1 MKRMLSLLAASCAFA
16 AMAEVVTVSNNT
28 ARVAVKVTSAHNNI
42 SPVSLT
48 AETEVCRSYPSE
60 VGTPIFWF
68 DASETNGWEFAEGTL
83 DVVKIPSKV
92 GSRYLSIND
101 NGGSW
106 TKDLWSRW
114 WQQKSP
120 RLVTNVARINGHNA
134 VDFGAQG
141 SDMGLLFDPISN
153 EATGF
158 VASNIL
164 HNIGTVITVYDS
176 ENGGGYFMGGGFGPI
191 DNGTWNGGYQWLRG
205 DVSFVSKNQK
215 KYTHLNCVGRGST
228 PSAFNQG
235 TVRRNLGSSHVQYM
249 GFGGCWEV
257 VTMNPTN
264 AVMQATGLGLND
276 GRHNPNSSNLSG
288 GMKIAEMLIFGKI
301 LSPAEC
307 AKVEKWLME
316 RYLDKMP
323 GVNGNAS
330 LGSIYAYRNDWLN
343 KGYSI
348 DVDVPAGET
357 LTISKN
363 QHGYGGCFDASNQ
376 NPSNLSAFVKTGAG
390 TLALA
395 DAVNYQ
401 GVVRLNEGRLTVPKR
416 EVPAALPDGAY
427 LHFDASDAASMAT
440 VTEGGDEYL
449 TLWRNLT
456 TTSTFYD
463 EAICARPPA
472 AHNRPT
478 VIRDALGAGLNVIDF
493 STNAVDG
500 AFLSLA
506 TNETVETWGR
516 VSIPRFVTMVAVFG
530 AQMGGGH
537 IVGHK
542 DNNIP
547 LRRDVGSPTSF
558 RADGFA
564 NNVEGTA
571 AYCDGIPVGTA
582 DTFQNA
588 GYQVFALRTT
598 GTRGSDIEFIGRSRN
613 YTGGLRLAE
622 LAVYHSALTDTE
634 LRDASAYLMRKWLNR
649 TAPGY
654 RRPDS
659 DVADIQNIV
668 AGGGEFYVP
677 AGETVTVARV
687 SGAIPLV
694 KTGEGVL
701 KVQEL
706 DTNTTVMISVN
717 EGKAISAAKPD
728 VASACEIAAEPSLHL
743 RADNA
748 KAIALIP
755 GTEKIAAWC
764 DDGWANAAYL
774 ALVAGNNVHYPS
786 LVTSGGPN
794 GKPFVDFGT
803 IGSSGKCLHLSRA
816 LNSMRSAYVV
826 CKLNENPSDVT
837 GNWPMPLGS
846 TGGSPG
852 SGQETGG
859 TMCNFLRQDGQII
872 GGNGV
877 TTMARDGIYTN
888 GVKVAY
894 TIKPLTG
901 VWMLLEFHMPCGAH
915 LSTIGDDRGQAKGY
929 GGFELGELVAFERP
943 LSEREKIATR
953 NYLMKKWLG
962 TADEDLQELP
972 DAPTAPDAL
981 GLSVLEVDGEAAVDV
996 AASQAVTRITGAGTL
1011 EKTGA
1016 GTLTVNDWS
1025 ALSGT
1030 VLLSGGTLALTKA
1043 SPTSQGALVTDG
1055 LLFHADAS
1063 QGVSTVTNVDGTI
1076 SVTSWQST
1084 SDPSWTAAPKTGWK
1098 SPSYCPAEELNGG
1111 RAVDMAQGVNQ
1122 GLVFKKDGEMTLL
1135 EGVRSAIWFIGSQNG
1150 GGFLLGGGKG
1160 KTIDDEYGYAFHRG
1174 GNAGIGAASA
1184 GDTLLNTAHAC
1195 ASAVN
1200 AAWRKNGTNVRPGS
1214 VGLSGGWDILSMNVT
1229 NDNDAAINVYGFA
1242 FDGRVL
1248 AGYTSFNGRIGSQR
1262 LAEVALYDRQLS
1274 DSEIVSMETYLKA
1287 KWCLGWQAAPA
1298 TNLAVEIAAG
1308 ATLDC
1313 SAGAQVVGS
1322 LSGAGTVSGDISSIG
1337 LVADGTAVAWPT
1349 VTGTF
1354 TMPAN
1359 MTVELR
1365 NTTALP
1371 RPLFVKMLSVGSVEG
1386 NPKETIVTTV
1396 GDDNGDREMRVV
1408 FRDGALWLRERTV
1421 AFRVIIR

>member
-28 ARVAVKVTSAHNNI
+28 DRVLVKVTSANNNI

-48 AETEVCRSYPSE
+48 AETEDRRSYPSE

-106 TKDLWSRW
+106 TRSLFGYW

-120 RLVTNVARINGHNA
+120 RLVTDVARINGHNA
-134 VDFGAQG
+134 VDFGEQG

-164 HNIGTVITVYDS
+164 HNIGTVIAVYDS
-176 ENGGGYFMGGGFGPI
+176 SNYGGYIMGGGFGPI
-191 DNGTWNGGYQWLRG
+191 DNGWWNNGFLWLRG
-205 DVSFVSKNQK
+205 DVSFTSKSQK
-215 KYTHLNCVGRGST
+215 KYTHLNCVGRAST

-316 RYLDKMP
+316 RYLDKLP

-343 KGYSI
+343 KGYAI

-363 QHGYGGCFDASNQ
+363 QHGYGGCYDASSQ
-376 NPSNLSAFVKTGAG
+376 NPSNLPAFVKTGAG

-395 DAVNYQ
+395 DSVNYQ
-401 GVVRLNEGRLTVPKR
+401 GVVCLKEGRFTVPRR
-416 EVPAALPDGAY
+416 EVPSALPDGAY
-427 LHFDASDAASMAT
+427 LHFDASADASMET
-440 VTEGGDEYL
+440 ETEGGEEYL
-449 TLWRNLT
+449 TIWRNLT
-456 TTSTFYD
+456 TSSTFYD
-463 EAICARPPA
+463 EEICARPPA

-478 VIRDALGAGLNVIDF
+478 VIRDALGTGLNVIDF

-506 TNETVETWGR
+506 TNETVETWGQ
-516 VSIPRFVTMVAVFG
+516 VSIPRCVTMVAVFG

-542 DNNIP
+542 DINIP
-547 LRRDVGSPTSF
+547 LRRDVGSPKSF
-558 RADGFA
+558 REDGFI

-598 GTRGSDIEFIGRSRN
+598 GTRGSDIEFIGRSRH

-659 DVADIQNIV
+659 DVADVQNLV
-668 AGGGEFYVP
+668 ASGGELYVS
-677 AGETVTVARV
+677 AGETVTVAKV
-687 SGAIPLV
+687 SGSIPLV

-701 KVQEL
+701 RVQEI
-706 DTNTTVMISVN
+706 DTNATVMISVN
-717 EGKAISAAKPD
+717 EGEVIAAAKPD
-728 VASACEIAAEPSLHL
+728 VASACEIAAEPSFHL

-748 KAIALIP
+748 NAITCMP
-755 GTEKIAAWC
+755 GTQQVVAWC
-764 DDGWANAAYL
+764 DDRWANAAYL
-774 ALVAGNNVHYPS
+774 PVNSSASMPS
-786 LVTSGGPN
+786 LVTADGPN
-794 GKPFVDFGT
+794 GNPYVDFGT
-803 IGSSGKCLHLSRA
+803 IGSAGKWLFLSRA

-826 CKLNENPSDVT
+826 CKLHENPSNVT
-837 GNWPMPLGS
+837 GSWPMPLGS
-846 TGGSPG
+846 TGNGPG
-852 SGQETGG
+852 SGQVSDG
-859 TMCNFLRQDGQII
+859 TMCNFLRQGGQII

-877 TTMARDGIYTN
+877 TTMVRDGIYTN

-894 TIKPLTG
+894 TIKPTTEE
-901 VWMLLEFHMPCGAH
+901 WMLLEFHMPSGAH
-915 LSTIGDDRGQAKGY
+915 LSTLGNDRNQSQGY
-929 GGFELGELVAFERP
+929 GGFSLGELVAFERP

-972 DAPTAPDAL
+972 AAPATPDPLAFNNL
-981 GLSVLEVDGEAAVDV
+981 MVDGEETVDV
-996 AASQAVTRITGAGTL
+996 ATAKTVTRITGEGTL
-1011 EKTGA
+1011 VKTGV
-1016 GTLTVNDWS
+1016 GTLTVDDWS
-1025 ALSGT
+1025 ALSGSI
-1030 VLLSGGTLALTKA
+1030 VLAGGTLTLNKA

-1055 LLFHADAS
+1055 LLFHVDAA

-1076 SVTSWQST
+1076 SVTSWQSA

-1098 SPSYCPAEELNGG
+1098 SPSYCSADELNGG

-1150 GGFLLGGGKG
+1150 GGFLLGGGQG
-1160 KTIDDEYGYAFHRG
+1160 KTGNNEYSYAFHRG
-1174 GNAGIGAASA
+1174 GNVGLGAANA
-1184 GDTLLNTAHAC
+1184 GDVLLNTAHAC

-1248 AGYTSFNGRIGSQR
+1248 AGFTSFNGRIGSQR

-1396 GDDNGDREMRVV
+1396 GDNNGDREMRVV
-1408 FRDGALWLRERTV
+1408 FRDGALYLRERTY
-1421 AFRVIIR
+1421 AFRVIIK